1 MPFLDI
7 MDIQMPIM
15 NGEEAIK
22 AIRTA
27 EAKASRYQPVIAL
40 TAHSLRG
47 DKERFHEM
55 GFDGYLS
62 KPLESRE
69 LDKRNEARNQH
80 DDVPKYG
87 GRGVSW
93 RINASEYSPLMMNV
107 IAGGYVA
114 TSR

>member
-69 LDKRNEARNQH
+69 LISEMKR
-80 DDVPKYG
+80 
-87 GRGVSW
+87 
-93 RINASEYSPLMMNV
+93 V
-107 IAGGYVA
+107 ISMTTCLNMAEEVFHGE
-114 TSR
+114 